1 MRLIAYS
8 IQVLSDIYKRISVSM
23 LAMAE
28 KSGHLFYMQQI
39 KVSHREEPT
48 ACIKADV
55 KEVHNIESGT
65 CCMFRSDAVISER

>member
-8 IQVLSDIYKRISVSM
+8 IQVPFTNPD
-23 LAMAE
+23 AA
-28 KSGHLFYMQQI
+28 
-39 KVSHREEPT
+39 KVRAGKIFPE
-48 ACIKADV
+48 AVV